1 MAPAKPVRPADMQVQ
16 QVDARVMIVL
26 WDMKPLLIA
35 LAVTSVLRAS
45 ILLMVR
51 HVNLANLGTP
61 RVKRAPRLACLVLL
75 VSVIP
80 PIRPFVP
87 HVPRDHHPNQ
97 ERSVRL
103 VDQEKYPLWVAPAA
117 LVLLDLVTL
126 VQRILAILVLRVP
139 VLWKVVCARGVPKA
153 RSPKRVSSAN
163 PARRVTNPIRCKL
176 VVWPVLKVPILCV
189 GRLVRLVLRVK

>member
-1 MAPAKPVRPADMQVQ
+1 MAPAKPVRPAGMQVQ

-26 WDMKPLLIA
+26 WGMKPLLIA
-35 LAVTSVLRAS
+35 LAVTFVLRAH

-80 PIRPFVP
+80 PIPPFVP

-103 VDQEKYPLWVAPAA
+103 VDQEKY
-117 LVLLDLVTL
+117 
-126 VQRILAILVLRVP
+126 
-139 VLWKVVCARGVPKA
+139 
-153 RSPKRVSSAN
+153 
-163 PARRVTNPIRCKL
+163 
-176 VVWPVLKVPILCV
+176 
-189 GRLVRLVLRVK
+189 RL